1 MSSLRIRRSLAAAA
15 AVMFAASPA
24 TQAALAERFEV
35 TSIKAVRPTLVS
47 TINALQAH
55 DAKKAKAAFDDYDT
69 AWNGIEVYINTRS
82 QMYDGVEHHYQA
94 DIEKALAAPNPDT
107 NAVLTEAR
115 AMLTEFDKA
124 IDMVSK
130 AKPLNPKYDDVA
142 QLRIVRSPLRKVAPA
157 LKAGDLAKAR
167 NSFNKFN
174 DKWDSIEDL
183 VKERSADGYTAIEST
198 MIKLERALM
207 AEQAERSRSGTARD
221 RYHAPLQRSAGTG
234 RQGRARLIA
243 RGTARGR
250 RID

>member
-1 MSSLRIRRSLAAAA
+1 MSSLCIRGFAFA
-15 AVMFAASPA
+15 AVASVMLVASPA
-24 TQAALAERFEV
+24 IQAAPAERFEV

-82 QMYDGVEHHYQA
+82 KEMYDSIEHHYQA

-107 NAVLTEAR
+107 DAVLTEAR

-130 AKPLNPKYDDVA
+130 AKPLNSKYDDVA

-157 LKAGDLAKAR
+157 LKTGDLAKAR
-167 NSFNKFN
+167 DSFNKFN

-183 VKERSADGYTAIEST
+183 VKERSADGYTTIEST

-207 AEQAERSRSGTARD
+207 ADKPNQAEVEQ
-221 RYHAPLQRSAGTG
+221 LVTG
-234 RQGRARLIA
+234 IMRPYNEALAQVVKDA
-243 RGTARGR
+243 RG
-250 RID
+250 